1 MFWRIGIMCLLVMY
15 ACTSISEAGSSGII
29 ETRKHH
35 KEWDEYTRDI
45 AVKCWFNYPDSGA
58 DFGVYIT
65 YTTLDN
71 RTTRMPCITVNTR
84 RTGVANKPYTPEKVV
99 FTVENVPYFVMHE
112 PVGSGWDEYSDKHM
126 RMILFKEDYNIIKK
140 MFNLQ
145 GVNIR
150 MEVYANN
157 GKIHKYSFDEEQL
170 TEIREVL
177 DQ

>member
-1 MFWRIGIMCLLVMY
+1 MLRRICVMCLLVIY

-29 ETRKHH
+29 ETRKYH

-58 DFGVYIT
+58 DFGIHIT
-65 YTTLDN
+65 YTTHDN
-71 RTTRMPCITVNTR
+71 KTIRRPCITVDAR
-84 RTGVANKPYTPEKVV
+84 RTSADNKPYTPEKIV
-99 FTVENVPYFVMHE
+99 FTVENVPYFVMQE
-112 PVGSGWDEYSDKHM
+112 PASSGWDEYSDKHM
-126 RMILFKEDYNIIKK
+126 RMLLFKEDYNIIKK

-150 MEVYANN
+150 IEVYTNN
-157 GKIHKYSFDEEQL
+157 GKIHKYCFDEEQL

-177 DQ
+177 NQ